1 MLMLEFSM
9 PTRGQIRADLD
20 DVMRQQEE
28 LNLLNLV
35 TEVQKRTLQD
45 LETQEQQLRAMLDVF
60 DNDKPF
66 TL

>member
-1 MLMLEFSM
+1 MLEFSM

-28 LNLLNLV
+28 LCLLVNPL
-35 TEVQKRTLQD
+35 TEVQKKTLQD
-45 LETQEQQLRAMLDVF
+45 LETQEHQLRAMLEVF
-60 DNDKPF
+60 GNDKTF